1 MLISRRNFLR
11 IGVLP
16 AIASLA
22 PAISI
27 FGQTIEISD
36 DRLMTLR
43 SEDFRRQIGTK
54 FKLAVG
60 SISRQ
65 AVLTDVKKIE
75 ATVGNQSVN
84 ADPSDLK
91 CFSLTFQMIGTS
103 PVDQATFAVRHGILG
118 NFQLFLVPGVLSPSQ
133 PLLIAVINRSI

>member
-1 MLISRRNFLR
+1 MLISRRNFFR
-11 IGVLP
+11 ISVLP

-22 PAISI
+22 PGISI
-27 FGQTIEISD
+27 FGQTAEISD

-54 FKLAVG
+54 FKMAVG
-60 SISRQ
+60 SVSRQ

-75 ATVGNQSVN
+75 STGGNQSVN

-91 CFSLTFQMIGTS
+91 CFSLTFQMIGST
-103 PVDQATFAVRHGILG
+103 PVEQATYAVRHGILG
-118 NFQLFLVPGVLSPSQ
+118 NFSMFLVPGMLSPTQ
-133 PLLIAVINRSI
+133 PLLVAVINRSV